1 MRVSTLHN
9 GHSVLD
15 HAALLGGWRN
25 TDPAAGGVRR
35 LVLSDGGGDLRLRVL
50 GAGRRQP
57 YDWGEIEARAYAAT
71 PNLPAAWAFT
81 AVHDTEL
88 RGLRLAAYTRGGL
101 LVVTTYQ
108 AFSGP
113 GWPAPYWTRE
123 FFHRDGPA
131 APMAVEPAGRY
142 GDPRPTSAPL
152 GPWQLDP
159 SALDGL
165 WRNVD
170 AAATRLA
177 RVRIRERDGYLAVR
191 PYGVWAPRRHDWHE
205 TVGSAYAGDMRSAV
219 AIAFT
224 AFFELAAGRVEM
236 VGYLDRRLLTIETA
250 STFGD
255 GGHRYPCYV
264 REHFYRAEGR

>member
-1 MRVSTLHN
+1 MRSSVLHD
-9 GHSVLD
+9 GWSVLD
-15 HAALLGGWRN
+15 HAALLGAWRN
-25 TDPAAGGVRR
+25 TDGAAGGVRR
-35 LVLSDGGGDLRLRVL
+35 LVLTESAGGPRLRLL
-50 GAGRRQP
+50 GAGRREP
-57 YDWGEIEARAYAAT
+57 YDWGEIQAWAYAAT
-71 PNLPAAWAFT
+71 PNSPVAVAFT

-101 LVVTTYQ
+101 LVVNTYQ

-131 APMAVEPAGRY
+131 GPAVGEPAGRY
-142 GDPRPTSAPL
+142 GHPAPTSAPL

-159 SALDGL
+159 TALVGL

-170 AAATRLA
+170 PAATRLA
-177 RVRIRERDGYLAVR
+177 WVRIRERDGYLAVR
-191 PYGVWAPRRHDWHE
+191 PHGVWTPRRHDWHE
-205 TVGSAYAGDMRSAV
+205 TVGSAYAGDVRSAAAV
-219 AIAFT
+219 AFT

-255 GGHRYPCYV
+255 GGHRYPFYV
-264 REHFYRAEGR
+264 REHFYPS

>member
-1 MRVSTLHN
+1 MRCSALHEGRST
-9 GHSVLD
+9 LD

-25 TDPAAGGVRR
+25 TDAAAGGVRR
-35 LVLSDGGGDLRLRVL
+35 LVLTESGGGLRLRLL
-50 GAGRRQP
+50 GAGRREP
-57 YDWGEIEARAYAAT
+57 YDWGEIEARGYSDS
-71 PNLPAAWAFT
+71 PASPVAWAFT
-81 AVHDTEL
+81 AVHDTGL
-88 RGLRLAAYTRGGL
+88 RGLRLSAYTRGGL

-123 FFHRDGPA
+123 FFHHDGPA
-131 APMAVEPAGRY
+131 ADGPAEGEPAGRY
-142 GDPRPTSAPL
+142 GHPAPTSAPL

-159 SALDGL
+159 AALVGL

-170 AAATRLA
+170 PAATRLA

-191 PYGVWAPRRHDWHE
+191 PHGVWAPRRHDWHE
-205 TVGSAYAGDMRSAV
+205 TVGSAYAGDVRSAAAV
-219 AIAFT
+219 AFT

-255 GGHRYPCYV
+255 GGRRYPFYV
-264 REHFYRAEGR
+264 REHFYPS